1 MKKAIIIGAT
11 SGIGRELAKVLAQKN
26 YITGLVG
33 RRTNLLT
40 ELQKEIQSR
49 SYTKRIDV
57 SKTEEAMALLEE
69 LIKEMNGIDLVIIS
83 SGVSFP
89 EPKLNWEKDKQTI
102 DVNVSGFVAMANA
115 AGKFFYK
122 QGYGHIVGISSI
134 VAFKY
139 SKRSTAYCASKAFV
153 SNYLKGFREKLIK
166 LGVNVH
172 VTEVLP
178 GFVDTPMVKD
188 RKGMFWVAS
197 AKKAANQIYDAIK
210 HKKRKVYITKRWS
223 IIALLFRITPDFI
236 KRNVH

>member
-11 SGIGRELAKVLAQKN
+11 SGIGRELAKVLEQKN
-26 YITGLVG
+26 YIVGLVG
-33 RRTNLLT
+33 RRINLLT
-40 ELQKEIQSR
+40 ELQKEISAK
-49 SYTKRIDV
+49 SYIKRIDV
-57 SKTEEAMALLEE
+57 SKTEKAMALLEE
-69 LIKEMNGIDLVIIS
+69 LIKEMNGIDVIVIS

-89 EPKLNWEKDKQTI
+89 EPNLNWEKDKQTI

-115 AGKFFYK
+115 AGKFFCK

-153 SNYLKGFREKLIK
+153 SNYLKGFREKLVK

-188 RKGMFWVAS
+188 RKGMFWVATP
-197 AKKAANQIYDAIK
+197 KKAAKQIYDAIK

-223 IIALLFRITPDFI
+223 IIALLFKITPDFI

>member
-1 MKKAIIIGAT
+1 MKKAVIIGAT
-11 SGIGRELAKVLAQKN
+11 SGIGRELAKVLAKKN

-33 RRTNLLT
+33 RRINLLT
-40 ELQKEIQSR
+40 ELQKEIPSK

-57 SKTEEAMALLEE
+57 SKTGEAMALLEE
-69 LIKEMNGIDLVIIS
+69 LIKEMEGLDLVIIS
-83 SGVSFP
+83 SGVGFP
-89 EPKLNWEKDKQTI
+89 EPNLNWEKDKQTI

-115 AGKFFYK
+115 AGKFFCR

-134 VAFKY
+134 VAHKY

-153 SNYLKGFREKLIK
+153 SNYLKGFREKLIN

-178 GFVDTPMVKD
+178 GFVDTPMVQG